1 MFKNY
6 LVTAIRNVLRHK
18 GYSAINIIGLAI
30 GMACSLLVFLYVW
43 HELSYDRYHPEY
55 ERIYRIS
62 TQLGPEGNL
71 EGLAGCSENVAG
83 YLRANHPE
91 VEQLFRVQ
99 PLRPS
104 TARAGEQAVN
114 VENVMYAD
122 NDLLTMFHMPVVQG
136 DAREA
141 LTRPMTAVL
150 TREYAEQLFGDE
162 IAVGQTVLMDTT
174 RYEVTAVVENSPSN
188 THLKFGIIISWATF
202 DLVDQE
208 PWRHSW
214 YGGYFKT
221 YIRLADGADPADFEA
236 RIASLIEEHAGETLR
251 QQGRRSFLF
260 LQPVSDIHLN
270 SNVRWEAEPPGNV
283 TYVWILGLVGAM
295 ILLIASLNFMNL
307 ATARSAGRAA
317 EVGMRKVV
325 GAMRGQLIWQFLG
338 EMIITAGIALALG
351 LVMVDLALPAFNELA
366 GTRFVFGD
374 LLWGAPLMGMLAI
387 VMITGGMAGLY
398 PAFVLS
404 AFRPV
409 KVLKGATVSG
419 DSGKAFRR
427 VVVVTQFVMAIVL
440 VVGSLTVYRQVEY
453 MRSQALG
460 LKLDQKLVIEMP
472 TEAVNYS
479 GHEAIKQEFE
489 SHSLVKGATFSTSV
503 PGRWNYQWRCFPT
516 GEEATNTQTINWY
529 GVDRDF
535 IDEYGIEL
543 VAGESFGPDC
553 QGAMCEGI
561 ILNEA
566 AVSAF
571 GWPSLDEAPGKAL
584 FAGNRPVV
592 GVARNFHIKGLQTPV
607 EAMGMFIMS
616 DDFRYLTLSIDAS
629 RIDDVVGFVKQ
640 KYADLF
646 PGELLNF
653 FFLDQDFDR
662 QYRAETRLGTI
673 FGIFTVLGIVV
684 ATLGLFGLASYTAQL
699 RTKEIGI
706 RKVLGASEGNVI
718 RLLTK
723 ETLVIVAIAVFLA
736 WPVAYLAGNKWL
748 EQFAFRTN
756 VGWLTLLLAASAT
769 LLIAVVSVGY
779 QAIRAARANPVES
792 LRYE

>member
-18 GYSAINIIGLAI
+18 GYSAINIIGLAV
-30 GMACSLLVFLYVW
+30 GMACSLLIFLFVW
-43 HELSYDRYHPEY
+43 HELSYDTYHPNY

-104 TARAGEQAVN
+104 TARVGDQVVPVGN
-114 VENVMYAD
+114 IMYAD

-136 DAREA
+136 DVREA

-150 TREYAEQLFGDE
+150 TREYADQLFGDE
-162 IAVGQTVLMDTT
+162 IAVGQSILIDTT

-202 DLVDQE
+202 DLVDIE
-208 PWRHSW
+208 EWRHSW
-214 YGGYFKT
+214 FGGYFKT
-221 YIRLADGADPADFEA
+221 YVRLAEGVDPKDFEA
-236 RIASLIEEHAGETLR
+236 RIAGLIEEHAGETLR

-260 LQPVSDIHLN
+260 LQPVADIHLN
-270 SNVRWEAEPPGNV
+270 SKVRWEAEPPGNAA
-283 TYVWILGLVGAM
+283 YVWILALVGGM

-307 ATARSAGRAA
+307 ATARSTGRAA

-366 GTRFVFGD
+366 GTRFSFSD
-374 LLWGAPLMGMLAI
+374 LLWGAPLMGMLG
-387 VMITGGMAGLY
+387 VVLVTGGLAGLY

-419 DSGKAFRR
+419 DGGKAFRR

-453 MRSQALG
+453 MRSQVLG
-460 LKLDQKLVIEMP
+460 FKLDQKLVIEMP

-479 GHEAIKQEFE
+479 SHEAIKQEFE

-516 GEEATNTQTINWY
+516 GEEATNTQSINWY

-535 IDEYGIEL
+535 LDEFGIEM
-543 VAGESFGPDC
+543 VAGERFGPDC
-553 QGAMCEGI
+553 RGEMCEGV

-566 AVSAF
+566 AVATF
-571 GWPSLDEAPGKAL
+571 GWSSPEVAPGKGL
-584 FAGNRPVV
+584 WEQNRPVV
-592 GVARNFHIKGLQTPV
+592 GVARNFHLRGLQTPV
-607 EAMGMFIMS
+607 EAMGMYIMS
-616 DDFRYLTLSIDAS
+616 DDFRYLTLSVDAA
-629 RIDDVVGFVKQ
+629 DLEGTVDFVKQ
-640 KYADLF
+640 KYAELF
-646 PGELLNF
+646 PGEVFNF
-653 FFLDQDFDR
+653 FFLDEDFDR

-673 FGIFTVLGIVV
+673 FGIFTVLGILV
-684 ATLGLFGLASYTAQL
+684 AALGLFGLASYTAEL

-748 EQFAFRTN
+748 EQFAFRTS
-756 VGWLTLLLAASAT
+756 VGWLTLLLAGGIA